1 MFASYN
7 NRGMKALIVTGEA
20 SGDLYGGRL
29 ATELQ
34 KRLPGIQL
42 AGMGGHHMHDAGV
55 DLLFDYSNV
64 AVIGVFEVFS
74 KLKHLR
80 NAFSLLKQWVN
91 EHHPNF
97 AILIDFPDFNF
108 RVARFL
114 KKSGIKVFYFISPQV
129 WAWRKN
135 RVNFLRDHIDLMI
148 CVLPF
153 EKAIYEEA
161 GVPVVY
167 CGHPL
172 VEIVQEELSK
182 QPKFEIGK
190 RPAIGL
196 MPGSREIEISRHLP
210 LLLGAAQK
218 IQDSRGG
225 ETLVIWPPS
234 IQKSNSDLPSS
245 VRVVQDNRYAAMSA
259 CDLMLVASGTSTLE
273 CAILGIPL
281 LIVYRVSPMSWQ
293 LGKVLVRVPY
303 YGLVNW
309 IAGEKN
315 VPEFMQDRMNPDEL
329 SQAALNMLDHPDE
342 IQKMKGN
349 LKKVVES
356 LGPPGAIQRAVE
368 EIASRL

>member
-1 MFASYN
+1 
-7 NRGMKALIVTGEA
+7 MKALIVTGEA

-29 ATELQ
+29 ATELK

-74 KLKHLR
+74 KLKHLH

-91 EHHPNF
+91 EQRPDF

-114 KKSGIKVFYFISPQV
+114 KKLGIKVFYFISPQV

-153 EKAIYEEA
+153 EKSIYEEA

-172 VEIVQEELSK
+172 VEIVQEELSQ
-182 QPKFEIGK
+182 QPKFEIAS

-210 LLLGAAQK
+210 LLLDAAQM
-218 IQDSRGG
+218 IQNSRGG
-225 ETLVIWPPS
+225 ETLVMWPPS
-234 IQKSNSDLPSS
+234 IRKEKSDLPLS
-245 VRVVQDNRYAAMSA
+245 VRTVQNNRYAAMSA
-259 CDLMLVASGTSTLE
+259 CDLMMVASGTSTLE

-281 LIVYRVSPMSWQ
+281 LIVYRVGSMSWQ

-309 IAGEKN
+309 IAGQKV

-329 SQAALNMLDHPDE
+329 YHAALNILDQPEE
-342 IQKMKGN
+342 IQKMKRD

-356 LGPPGAIQRAVE
+356 LGPAGAIERAVG
-368 EIASRL
+368 EIV